1 MDVRVGL
8 WRKLSAE
15 ELILLNCSVGEDS
28 LFFFPFISWRLITL
42 QYCSCFCPTLTWI
55 SHGFTCVES
64 PLDCREIQPV
74 HPKGNQSWIFL
85 GRTDAQAEAL
95 IIWPPDGKK
104 WLTGK
109 DPDAGKDWR
118 PEEKGTTENEMDGW
132 NHYLHG
138 HELEQAPWVSGG
150 QRSLG
155 CCSPWGHKQ
164 LDTMSEWSDDI

>member
-1 MDVRVGL
+1 MFGFLSPRKGVPLLLIPEYSGMNKGQRVPDRSKTAH
-8 WRKLSAE
+8 RKPL
-15 ELILLNCSVGEDS
+15 VK
-28 LFFFPFISWRLITL
+28 
-42 QYCSCFCPTLTWI
+42 CFLTI
-55 SHGFTCVES
+55 K
-64 PLDCREIQPV
+64 PV
-74 HPKGNQSWIFL
+74 HPKGNQSWIFI

-138 HELEQAPWVSGG
+138 HDLEQAPWVSGG